1 MIVIITIKNVMDI
14 FIFFITTLGI
24 EGIDNFK
31 EGMHIRFASES
42 EKGGDKLPGGVYG
55 TSISLEKAVSS
66 LYSQRYLYK
75 LRTDYLILY
84 LSHIALFF
92 FYFYHKR
99 INPYLKMIR
108 IL

>member
-1 MIVIITIKNVMDI
+1 MKNAIVTFLFYN
-14 FIFFITTLGI
+14 TTPGI

-66 LYSQRYLYK
+66 LYSQRFLYK
-75 LRTDYLILY
+75 LRMDYLI
-84 LSHIALFF
+84 
-92 FYFYHKR
+92 
-99 INPYLKMIR
+99 
-108 IL
+108 